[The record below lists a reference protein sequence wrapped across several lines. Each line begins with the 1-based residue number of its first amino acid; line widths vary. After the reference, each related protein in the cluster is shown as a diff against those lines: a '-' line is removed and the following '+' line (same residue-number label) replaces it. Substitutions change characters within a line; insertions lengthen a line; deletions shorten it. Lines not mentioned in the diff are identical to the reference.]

1 MDIDIAV
8 YFVKE
13 RKRWQTLSPTSF
25 NNYFNFVNS
34 RFSTNTLLL
43 KKSQKNLTIMSLM
56 RDFLQSNLN
65 NCKITKKMSYYKFVR
80 SYLEKCFL
88 DCLSR
93 SFFFC
98 ENYLKN
104 YVKIRPNA

>member
-1 MDIDIAV
+1 
-8 YFVKE
+8 
-13 RKRWQTLSPTSF
+13 
-25 NNYFNFVNS
+25 
-34 RFSTNTLLL
+34 
-43 KKSQKNLTIMSLM
+43 MSLM

-93 SFFFC
+93 SFFF
-98 ENYLKN
+98 
-104 YVKIRPNA
+104 VKITLKITLKLGQMLK